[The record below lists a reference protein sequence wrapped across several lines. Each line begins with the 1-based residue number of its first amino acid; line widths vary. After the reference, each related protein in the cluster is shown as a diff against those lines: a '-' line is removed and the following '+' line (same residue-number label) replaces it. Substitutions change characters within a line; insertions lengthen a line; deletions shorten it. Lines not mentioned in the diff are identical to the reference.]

1 MLVEIVVGSPYSV
14 LKTGWASLAVE
25 GSRMDRASTTPGTPT
40 REYQAVTE
48 YMSPVDT
55 LCAVWQAES
64 AALLQSYSRTAIV
77 PSAQVAGFVVCAV
90 HVLAM
95 AGYVTAVWAGHLD
108 PKLAS
113 RLTLH
118 ASRPLLTC
126 CFTTTC
132 SPHSTKTS
140 AIQYSRCCPSA
151 DILCVV
157 RAGELLCE
165 HHWPCSIRGRK

>member
-1 MLVEIVVGSPYSV
+1 MLVEIVVRSPYSV
-14 LKTGWASLAVE
+14 LKTGWTSLAVE

-48 YMSPVDT
+48 YMSSVDT

-64 AALLQSYSRTAIV
+64 AALLQGYSRTAIV
-77 PSAQVAGFVVCAV
+77 PSPQVAGFAVCAV

-113 RLTLH
+113 RLTLY
-118 ASRPLLTC
+118 ASRP
-126 CFTTTC
+126 
-132 SPHSTKTS
+132 
-140 AIQYSRCCPSA
+140 
-151 DILCVV
+151 
-157 RAGELLCE
+157 
-165 HHWPCSIRGRK
+165 